1 MDETREEMNVE
12 EVTAE
17 PTPPMPPFDFPAAA
31 GAPDPTPSETDKK
44 IDKAADVFVATVI
57 TILQLLA
64 AAVLVCFG
72 FSATPAVSFTA
83 WSVLKT
89 FCLLLGIKFVVA
101 GYSTKKF

>member
-17 PTPPMPPFDFPAAA
+17 PTPPMPPFDFPAA

-57 TILQLLA
+57 TVLQLLV

>member
-1 MDETREEMNVE
+1 MDETREEINVE

-17 PTPPMPPFDFPAAA
+17 PTSEMNFSPAAA
-31 GAPDPTPSETDKK
+31 ASDPTPSETNKK
-44 IDKAADVFVATVI
+44 IDKAADVFAAVAI
-57 TILQLLA
+57 TALQLFI

-101 GYSTKKF
+101 GYSIKKF

>member
-17 PTPPMPPFDFPAAA
+17 PTSEINFSPAATA
-31 GAPDPTPSETDKK
+31 ASDPTPSETDKK
-44 IDKAADVFVATVI
+44 IDKAADVFAAVAITV
-57 TILQLLA
+57 LQLLI

-72 FSATPAVSFTA
+72 FSTTPAVSFTA

>member
-1 MDETREEMNVE
+1 MDETKEEMNVE

-17 PTPPMPPFDFPAAA
+17 PVSLMDFSPAAA
-31 GAPDPTPSETDKK
+31 AAPDPAPSKTDKK

-57 TILQLLA
+57 TVLQLLA
-64 AAVLVCFG
+64 AAVLICFG

>member
-1 MDETREEMNVE
+1 MDETKEEMNVE

-17 PTPPMPPFDFPAAA
+17 PIPPMDFSPTAA

-57 TILQLLA
+57 TVLQLLV

>member
-17 PTPPMPPFDFPAAA
+17 PVSLMDFSPAAA
-31 GAPDPTPSETDKK
+31 VPDPTPSETDKK

-57 TILQLLA
+57 TVLQLLA